1 MYRAAFVAAAV
12 LLAGCYRIP
21 GSIRAYAAELPARAD
36 GQYAVLD
43 EPLQKQL
50 VMKDALLQCRIDRED
65 GKSEAESMACRC
77 ATSASASWLD
87 DCGGWLGEHTPR
99 PVPTG
104 APSAA
109 PGPKPDPV
117 PDAAPGEP

>member
-1 MYRAAFVAAAV
+1 MYRAALVAAAV

-65 GKSEAESMACRC
+65 GESEADSMACRC
-77 ATSASASWLD
+77 ATSASLSWLD

-99 PVPTG
+99 P
-104 APSAA
+104 APAVDAPAA
-109 PGPKPDPV
+109 PGPVPHPV
-117 PDAAPGEP
+117 PDPATGQR